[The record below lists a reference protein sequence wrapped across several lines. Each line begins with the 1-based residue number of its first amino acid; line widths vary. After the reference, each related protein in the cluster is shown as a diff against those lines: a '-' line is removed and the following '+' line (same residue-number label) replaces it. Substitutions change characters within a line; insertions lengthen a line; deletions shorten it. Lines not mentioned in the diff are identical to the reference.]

1 MLFDFSSDLPV
12 TGAAVR
18 ANASSSSGGER
29 ERERSGALQGV
40 GGERRFPGSKVS
52 RPQRHSI
59 GGTPSLP
66 SSSSSSNSGARRSS
80 GEMRCDD
87 MIPSSLG
94 YSIVFSIFLLV
105 FSSY

>member
-1 MLFDFSSDLPV
+1 M
-12 TGAAVR
+12 TGADVR
-18 ANASSSSGGER
+18 ANASSSSGGEKER

-66 SSSSSSNSGARRSS
+66 SSSSSSSSTSGARRSS
-80 GEMRCDD
+80 GEIRCDD
-87 MIPSSLG
+87 MILSSSG
-94 YSIVFSIFLLV
+94 YSITFSIFLLV

>member
-1 MLFDFSSDLPV
+1 M
-12 TGAAVR
+12 TGADVR
-18 ANASSSSGGER
+18 ANASSSSGGEKER

-66 SSSSSSNSGARRSS
+66 SSSSSSSSTSGARRSS
-80 GEMRCDD
+80 GEM
-87 MIPSSLG
+87 
-94 YSIVFSIFLLV
+94 
-105 FSSY
+105 

>member
-1 MLFDFSSDLPV
+1 M
-12 TGAAVR
+12 TGADVR
-18 ANASSSSGGER
+18 ANASSSSGGEKER

-66 SSSSSSNSGARRSS
+66 SSSSSSSSTSGARRSS
-80 GEMRCDD
+80 GEIRCDD
-87 MIPSSLG
+87 MILSSSG
-94 YSIVFSIFLLV
+94 HSIMFSIFLLV
-105 FSSY
+105 FSFLLSTL